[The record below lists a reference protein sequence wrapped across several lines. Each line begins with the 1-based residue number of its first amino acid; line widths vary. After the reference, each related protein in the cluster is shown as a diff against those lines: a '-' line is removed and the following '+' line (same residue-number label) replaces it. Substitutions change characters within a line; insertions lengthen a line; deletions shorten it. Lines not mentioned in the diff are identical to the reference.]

1 LGFQIPPIF
10 CISQPCSP
18 PSLKKNLNF
27 FFGFSDPAN
36 FLHQPAS
43 SKKNLN
49 FFFGF
54 SDPANFRHQPASSAP
69 FSQLAPSKRILVFF
83 LGFQIPP
90 IFCISQLAPE
100 PPALKKN
107 LNFFFGFSDPA
118 NFLHQPASSAPF
130 ASYRSSLKKNLNF
143 FFGFSDPAN
152 FLHKPAMFP
161 SVRPSIRI
169 LIFFLGFQIPPIFCI
184 S

>member
-1 LGFQIPPIF
+1 MTKKLWCHDDVVVPTN
-10 CISQPCSP
+10 
-18 PSLKKNLNF
+18 LKKNLPGNLWPYQKF
-27 FFGFSDPAN
+27 RCTLALQVTKRTNKIEIFGFSDPAN
-36 FLHQPAS
+36 FL
-43 SKKNLN
+43 
-49 FFFGF
+49 
-54 SDPANFRHQPASSAP
+54 HQPASSAP

-130 ASYRSSLKKNLNF
+130 AS
-143 FFGFSDPAN
+143 
-152 FLHKPAMFP
+152 
-161 SVRPSIRI
+161 
-169 LIFFLGFQIPPIFCI
+169 
-184 S
+184 